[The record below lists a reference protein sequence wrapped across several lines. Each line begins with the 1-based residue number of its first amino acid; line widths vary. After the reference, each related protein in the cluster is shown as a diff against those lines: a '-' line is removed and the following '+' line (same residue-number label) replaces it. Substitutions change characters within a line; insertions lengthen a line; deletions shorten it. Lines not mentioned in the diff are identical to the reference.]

1 MELHKQ
7 SLLFATY
14 VSKELK
20 ATLVRY
26 DASMAEAAK
35 ATKHSR
41 TAVTNWLSGRNQLPL
56 RVLYEICEYVGEDPD
71 RVVQNAYER
80 LQRELGETAQRS
92 NVADLF
98 PGGREI
104 PEPNYGRSA
113 ASTPGY
119 DPDLESEQ

>member
-1 MELHKQ
+1 MLNGCYNGLMELHKQ

-41 TAVTNWLSGRNQLPL
+41 TAVTNWLNGRNQLPL
-56 RVLYEICEYVGEDPD
+56 RVLYEICEYVGVKSLNRTMAVAPRQPPAMTLTLKASNKNEPHHF
-71 RVVQNAYER
+71 EP
-80 LQRELGETAQRS
+80 LS
-92 NVADLF
+92 NVR
-98 PGGREI
+98 GRLYSY
-104 PEPNYGRSA
+104 PHG
-113 ASTPGY
+113 
-119 DPDLESEQ
+119 